1 MQKKS
6 KVGRTGN
13 RTQGLFEIYCS
24 GLRIPKRRIIPL
36 DHSPSLQKV
45 APC

>member
-13 RTQGLFEIYCS
+13 RTQGLFEIYAQVFK
-24 GLRIPKRRIIPL
+24 PKRRIIPL